1 MLHLV
6 FESSPEPI
14 IFERVDKG
22 DAVVFIG
29 VSVQRLIGQAFKE
42 KIKGLSNEINL
53 YALQDALLIHGIQP
67 SEFPD
72 NIEIIGYPDL
82 IRLTTANEVIH
93 SWS

>member
-14 IFERVDKG
+14 VLERIDQG
-22 DAVVFIG
+22 DDVVFIG
-29 VSVQRLIGQAFKE
+29 MSVQRLISRAYKE
-42 KIKGLSNEINL
+42 KIKGLGKEIKC
-53 YALQDALLIHGIQP
+53 YALQDALLIHGIET

-82 IRLTTANEVIH
+82 IRLTTVNDVIH

>member
-14 IFERVDKG
+14 VLERIDKG
-22 DAVVFIG
+22 DDVVFIG
-29 VSVQRLIGQAFKE
+29 MSVQRLISQAFKE
-42 KIKGLSNEINL
+42 KIRGLSKEIKW

-72 NIEIIGYPDL
+72 TIEVIGYLDL

>member
-14 IFERVDKG
+14 VLERIDKG
-22 DAVVFIG
+22 DDVVFIG
-29 VSVQRLIGQAFKE
+29 MSVQRLISQAFKE
-42 KIKGLSNEINL
+42 KIRGLSKEIKW

-72 NIEIIGYPDL
+72 NIEVIGYLDL
-82 IRLTTANEVIH
+82 IRLTTVNEVIH

>member
-6 FESSPEPI
+6 FESSHEPI

-22 DAVVFIG
+22 DAVVFMG
-29 VSVQRLIGQAFKE
+29 MSVQRLISQAFKA
-42 KIKGLSNEINL
+42 KIKGLSNEIKL
-53 YALQDALLIHGIQP
+53 YALQDALLIHGIHR

-72 NIEIIGYPDL
+72 NIKIIGYPDL
-82 IRLTTANEVIH
+82 IRLTTVNEVIH